1 MFVVSS
7 STAQNLR
14 CRSLPGLPMS
24 DLAAFLTPALVETD
38 NTQINNKVS
47 SLGRLWPASRRCH
60 CTDSPFRAAP
70 EDGVRSQCTNPSRP
84 WGRAA
89 TAAGRPLAKEEVGV
103 GSTRRVA
110 QGASL
115 PNQLPTAAAFR
126 RSQAKSHTA
135 RALDQNNT
143 RFYVR
148 QTVVLLAGN
157 RDCSCTW
164 PGAHFR
170 SPPRWTSDRSVIG
183 TELCPSPIPEIIHF
197 VLFVVFSLVIL
208 IILRPYIPREPSSV
222 PPREENSE
230 NDQAEEGKWIR
241 IGNRY
246 ITLKDCRILLKE
258 VDNLE
263 VYISLAKKC
272 LRKLFR
278 EGSSHHLPRQVRPGP
293 VYKRAPARN
302 HQPRGGRGKASPT
315 SFHVSPRAPPAP
327 LVSMPTS
334 VPKISV
340 ESLGSPLSLSSSKP
354 PEPLC
359 PLKHPSHR
367 PPASTLSPN
376 PTTSAES
383 LGYPSSLSS
392 SKSPEPLRP
401 LKHPSHKPRGRSPPR
416 RRNPGWVSWTD
427 STQADS
433 ETDAIICPM
442 CKAPE
447 RSCLHSWLPSRETPH
462 AGRWRQGPHFPQPER
477 ANAAGRTR
485 HQHPRH
491 SHGHCTSDIHEQ
503 LGIS

>member
-148 QTVVLLAGN
+148 QT
-157 RDCSCTW
+157 
-164 PGAHFR
+164 
-170 SPPRWTSDRSVIG
+170 
-183 TELCPSPIPEIIHF
+183 
-197 VLFVVFSLVIL
+197 
-208 IILRPYIPREPSSV
+208 
-222 PPREENSE
+222 
-230 NDQAEEGKWIR
+230 DQAEEGKWIR

-447 RSCLHSWLPSRETPH
+447 RSCLHSWWVPSSPRVIRGV
-462 AGRWRQGPHFPQPER
+462 GRRSEPDLGLSRRQEAAR
-477 ANAAGRTR
+477 AWC
-485 HQHPRH
+485 
-491 SHGHCTSDIHEQ
+491 HCTSSQYPFEHPN
-503 LGIS
+503 LPTPLPKASF